1 MNSKVFFNLKGQLV
15 DSAVY
20 LNQISLEP
28 LQQFLE
34 ESFEDIR
41 VQIVIEDNAS
51 VYKKV
56 CISAKIELRMM
67 FLSDLLI
74 LLI

>member
-1 MNSKVFFNLKGQLV
+1 MNSKVFFNLKEQLV

-34 ESFEDIR
+34 EFFEDIR

-56 CISAKIELRMM
+56 CIPAKIELRMM